1 MKTYALF
8 TEAETATSF
17 DLLNGPLYRFKLI
30 KKNNGSHIILLT
42 LHHIICDGWSIA
54 ILMRDLKLFY
64 ENKPLPKAPS
74 FSNYVLS
81 EKDFI
86 DSPEYLKELSYWKDL
101 FTPIP
106 EVAEL
111 PQAKKRPA
119 IRNSASHRI
128 DVLIN
133 PELTKKVEL
142 FAKKQ
147 RVSLTVALLSVFRW
161 ALSVKTNS
169 KHIAVGIPAAGQ
181 SKVGGYDLAGHCVQL
196 LPTYIKIDSD
206 LTFKDYLKHEKKHML
221 DAYDNQS
228 ITFGSIVKSLKLKKD
243 FSRIPL
249 VPFKFNVDVKLD
261 ESELSLD
268 GSKASYETN
277 PRSAEAF
284 EFYIN
289 ASKDSKGYFL
299 KLSILQ
305 YYLTKI

>member
-1 MKTYALF
+1 MITFTPDGKCSLIAQSSQVNLEVVETSSFEDIRAL

-133 PELTKKVEL
+133 PELKGEL
-142 FAKKQ
+142 FA
-147 RVSLTVALLSVFRW
+147 RNNESALLSSSLCFQMGSIRKNKF
-161 ALSVKTNS
+161 KTYS
-169 KHIAVGIPAAGQ
+169 CWYTSCRAI
-181 SKVGGYDLAGHCVQL
+181 KVGGYDLAGHCVQL

-206 LTFKDYLKHEKKHML
+206 LTFKDYLKHEKTYAH
-221 DAYDNQS
+221 AYDNQ
-228 ITFGSIVKSLKLKKD
+228 LL
-243 FSRIPL
+243 L
-249 VPFKFNVDVKLD
+249 VH
-261 ESELSLD
+261 
-268 GSKASYETN
+268 
-277 PRSAEAF
+277 R
-284 EFYIN
+284 
-289 ASKDSKGYFL
+289 
-299 KLSILQ
+299 
-305 YYLTKI
+305 